1 MTKICV
7 FAKNET
13 EAKKWANS
21 QNLSSEQ
28 FFYPRSTNDL
38 MFKSNFHVIVIGVSD
53 LEGSFDFEKTYNL
66 ALERG
71 QIGRI

>member
-1 MTKICV
+1 MTRLCV

-13 EAKKWANS
+13 EANKWAKS
-21 QNLSSEQ
+21 QNLSNEQ
-28 FFYPRSTNDL
+28 YFYPRSISDL

-71 QIGRI
+71 KINRL